1 MKKRD
6 QNQELRD
13 RYRYPGLHPSRTVP
27 VAAWDE
33 GARIIRLTRRSKKR
47 NAADVGLFGMAGTIA
62 AADGYETCRVVTHA
76 FYWSWKSAE

>member
-13 RYRYPGLHPSRTVP
+13 RYRYPGFYPSRTVT
-27 VAAWDE
+27 VAVWDE

-47 NAADVGLFGMAGTIA
+47 NAADVGLFGMVGTIA

-76 FYWSWKSAE
+76 FSWSWKSAE